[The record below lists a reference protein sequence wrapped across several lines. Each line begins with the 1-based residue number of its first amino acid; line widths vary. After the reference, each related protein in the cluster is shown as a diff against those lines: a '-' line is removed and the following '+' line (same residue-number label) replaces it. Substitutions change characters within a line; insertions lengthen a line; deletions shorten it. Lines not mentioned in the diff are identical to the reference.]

1 MSGRIVSIPADEPV
15 WEHVYTVAPLVIVGT
30 REPDGSHDLAPK
42 HMAMPVGWQDLFC
55 FVCSP
60 RHATYVNIVE
70 RGAFTVSFP
79 RPEQVVEAGLAA
91 SPRVDDGSK
100 PTLAALPTTPAS
112 TVDGVL
118 VEGSYLYLECERERI
133 IDGFGDWSMIVGR
146 IVAVSALED
155 ALLRFERDPAD
166 QVRAVPLL
174 AFLSPD
180 RFAQVDDSRS
190 FPFPLDF
197 RR

>member
-1 MSGRIVSIPADEPV
+1 MSGRIVSIPVHDPI

-30 REPDGSHDLAPK
+30 READGAHDLAPK

-55 FVCSP
+55 FVCTPKHS
-60 RHATYVNIVE
+60 TYVNIVE

-91 SPRVDDGSK
+91 GPRAEDGSK
-100 PTLAALPTTPAS
+100 PTLAALATFPAS
-112 TVDGVL
+112 KVDGVL
-118 VEGSYLYLECERERI
+118 VEGSSLYLECERERI
-133 IDGFGDWSMIVGR
+133 IDGFGDSSIIVGR

-155 ALLRFERDPAD
+155 ALLRFERDAAD
-166 QVRAVPLL
+166 QVHTVPLL
-174 AFLSPD
+174 AFLSPN
-180 RFAQVDDSRS
+180 RFARIDDSRS

-197 RR
+197 HR

>member
-1 MSGRIVSIPADEPV
+1 MSGRIVSIPAHEPV
-15 WEHVYTVAPLVIVGT
+15 WEHVYTVSPLVIVGT
-30 REPDGSHDLAPK
+30 READGSFDLAPK
-42 HMAMPVGWQDLFC
+42 HMAMPLGWQDLFC

-70 RGAFTVSFP
+70 RSAFTVSFP

-100 PTLAALPTTPAS
+100 PSLAALPTTPAS

-133 IDGFGDWSMIVGR
+133 IDGFGDWSIIVGR
-146 IVAVSALED
+146 IVAVRALED